1 MQRIGD
7 TKQTLDLPRRMTRR
21 KRRRHRTQKGSRS
34 LPPFLFTSDSLE
46 RSTTLDQDK
55 LARRS
60 ELRWACRR
68 TDPIIPLHQRRMGKK
83 HRRRDPYLTEL
94 PSAVFCR
101 KSCKAQMLVWKV
113 QIPEPPLAGHS
124 FLYHLAQELPLL
136 SSLAQ
141 PEVSICLAVLFIQ
154 VRSRVTG

>member
-21 KRRRHRTQKGSRS
+21 KRRRYRTQKGSRS
-34 LPPFLFTSDSLE
+34 LPPFLFTSVSLE

-60 ELRWACRR
+60 ELRWACRK
-68 TDPIIPLHQRRMGKK
+68 TDPIIPFLQQQQRRMLEK
-83 HRRRDPYLTEL
+83 HRRRDPYLAKL
-94 PSAVFCR
+94 PSAVSCR
-101 KSCKAQMLVWKV
+101 KSYKAQTLVWKA
-113 QIPEPPLAGHS
+113 QNLEHLLAGPL

-141 PEVSICLAVLFIQ
+141 LEVSICLAV
-154 VRSRVTG
+154 